1 MMLLSSILLPG
12 WIFWQAELP
21 RAPVLFRVLIG
32 RADNAPGANT
42 RINSLCESLVLHE
55 SHGFA
60 GKIRKAPPPSRQLN
74 PTLFHPKDHP
84 VTALLD
90 YALLVDPCVQTM
102 SQTFNQGLDSTASFH
117 SQSLH
122 YPLCFHHGKA
132 TPGFRIRPYG
142 ILHPLLRL
150 HRLKPKPIM
159 RQPILSVIQQNLQQ
173 LLAAHI
179 FQSADPIYVHY
190 VTHPHPP
197 RTASSS
203 GRRDGAQDW
212 PPPNHFLPHDFIQ
225 TPDRGQAT
233 IHASQFILYVRQL
246 SGCEIARNGIVGGIT
261 C

>member
-74 PTLFHPKDHP
+74 PTLFHPKDH
-84 VTALLD
+84 
-90 YALLVDPCVQTM
+90 
-102 SQTFNQGLDSTASFH
+102 
-117 SQSLH
+117 
-122 YPLCFHHGKA
+122 
-132 TPGFRIRPYG
+132 
-142 ILHPLLRL
+142 
-150 HRLKPKPIM
+150 
-159 RQPILSVIQQNLQQ
+159 
-173 LLAAHI
+173 
-179 FQSADPIYVHY
+179 Y

-212 PPPNHFLPHDFIQ
+212 PPPQPLPPPCLHQNAEPGPGNNPPPPLHPLF
-225 TPDRGQAT
+225 P
-233 IHASQFILYVRQL
+233 
-246 SGCEIARNGIVGGIT
+246 
-261 C
+261 

>member
-102 SQTFNQGLDSTASFH
+102 SQTFNQGLDSTPASIPNLF
-117 SQSLH
+117 
-122 YPLCFHHGKA
+122 
-132 TPGFRIRPYG
+132 I
-142 ILHPLLRL
+142 ILFASTTV
-150 HRLKPKPIM
+150 KP
-159 RQPILSVIQQNLQQ
+159 RQASV
-173 LLAAHI
+173 
-179 FQSADPIYVHY
+179 SALM
-190 VTHPHPP
+190 
-197 RTASSS
+197 ASSIPCS
-203 GRRDGAQDW
+203 ASTACNQS
-212 PPPNHFLPHDFIQ
+212 PSC
-225 TPDRGQAT
+225 
-233 IHASQFILYVRQL
+233 ASQFLA
-246 SGCEIARNGIVGGIT
+246 SSN
-261 C
+261 